1 MTGLACPG
9 TAGVASASP
18 ANKPSRRRRPRPWID
33 RPGASASEVRMP
45 SPARM
50 VMDRRSGPPRAI
62 PTRGRPPGDRRAT
75 RMRRRGRVAGSR
87 NRIRALGEGEINQL
101 LAVTEVLGHMT
112 VAGNGLGDRPDG
124 LAGCWSDR
132 TRGMAAMRGHR
143 RSAAVL
149 ESASLPG
156 PLVAVGPLHLGLS
169 CLGWRPRGGSLRTG
183 SGLAPPRPT
192 GWQQGCQPAGLPR
205 GRHPRAF
212 PAKSAPTEHPLGVA
226 ADVWSGYAQLRSP
239 CRWRVAS
246 GRAPSDPASLGP
258 S

>member
-1 MTGLACPG
+1 VTGLACPG
-9 TAGVASASP
+9 TAGVVSASP

-75 RMRRRGRVAGSR
+75 RMRRRGRVAGSQ

-124 LAGCWSDR
+124 PAGCWSDR

-169 CLGWRPRGGSLRTG
+169 CLGWRPRGGRARAPTTDR
-183 SGLAPPRPT
+183 LA
-192 GWQQGCQPAGLPR
+192 AGLPASR
-205 GRHPRAF
+205 SSPRPPPPGLPGEIGPNRAPAGRRSRCLVGLC
-212 PAKSAPTEHPLGVA
+212 SAPVTLPLAG
-226 ADVWSGYAQLRSP
+226 G
-239 CRWRVAS
+239 
-246 GRAPSDPASLGP
+246 LGP
-258 S
+258 GPL